1 MENFENIRLPW
12 PDWKIVKCLGSG
24 AYGKVYEIERTIS
37 GMQEKVKAALKI
49 VSRPRDEDEIEG
61 YYGKDYDKAEVRKAY
76 EMQIQSYIQEYKL
89 MKELQWNSNIVSW
102 EDFTVVPHEDGIG
115 GDIFMRMELLTPL
128 NQILKERMLS
138 EEEVI
143 KLGKDISRALILYEN
158 IGMIC
163 RNIKPQNIM
172 VSAFGDYKIGDF
184 RMPEFMDHAPFAGGM
199 GHPGFYQAPEITRM
213 EKYGYTADIYSLGS
227 TLYWL
232 LNNQRIP
239 FIGADEPLN
248 PVQMDKAMMRRYRG
262 EKIPA
267 PKNGSEKLKRI
278 VLKACEYRP
287 EDRYASAQELYDAL
301 DEMESGN
308 YNLKKDFEKIYLP
321 WSGWKI
327 VKDFGHGIYEITRYK
342 TDEDSVGT
350 GEQEENTVLITR
362 SIPNDEID
370 NCSDEE
376 SMIADYEDKI
386 QNYVQKYKKLKE
398 LQGEPG
404 IVRCDDVAVV
414 PHKNGIGGDIFIRM
428 ELIKKSLYNV
438 DTIQEI
444 IKLGKDISHA
454 LILYEKKGISH
465 CAISP
470 EDIMISKT
478 GDYKLREYTLIFTMT
493 GADPRHWL
501 APEGGYGQAAD
512 IYALGIVMYDL
523 LDRIETYK
531 GFSEGREKLPVLENG
546 NEALKQIILKA
557 CAYRPEDR
565 YASAQEL
572 YDALD
577 EMESGNYNLRKDFE
591 KIHLPWQDWKI
602 VRDLGG
608 GRKEKVYEIKRCG
621 KESPFVIPDQ
631 VNKAALKI
639 ISIPDDENEIKW
651 RFEGCDEKSI
661 IAHYEDEIQKYE
673 QKYERIKQLEDD
685 SNIVNCYE
693 VAVVPHENGIGG
705 DIFIQMELIEKSLRD
720 VVKKEN
726 LSIEDIIEL
735 GKDISRALLV
745 CETWEISHCGI
756 RPENIVRSQSGDWKL
771 RDYTVGVFYDPL
783 ICYNMERPVYWA
795 PESNFGQA
803 ADIYALGI
811 VMYELLNQQS
821 MHFMGMS
828 YMENLPAPKRG
839 SEELKQ
845 IVLKACAYKPEDRY
859 ASAQELYDALDA
871 VDVPEVPRNGEHFSN
886 RAKQAER
893 LLSKI
898 EVEKLTAKN
907 VIRTIICGIVV
918 LGIATAM
925 VIVGASARID
935 FIAVIGSLI
944 PYGVLYWFLFRMG
957 AADFSE
963 WMKVNKEK
971 IKDFDK
977 YIKTN
982 PEFARRLYYEKC
994 RKKYL
999 LEYMNRLN
1007 PNVVKSIKESKRIR
1021 K

>member
-1 MENFENIRLPW
+1 M
-12 PDWKIVKCLGSG
+12 
-24 AYGKVYEIERTIS
+24 
-37 GMQEKVKAALKI
+37 
-49 VSRPRDEDEIEG
+49 
-61 YYGKDYDKAEVRKAY
+61 
-76 EMQIQSYIQEYKL
+76 
-89 MKELQWNSNIVSW
+89 
-102 EDFTVVPHEDGIG
+102 
-115 GDIFMRMELLTPL
+115 
-128 NQILKERMLS
+128 
-138 EEEVI
+138 
-143 KLGKDISRALILYEN
+143 
-158 IGMIC
+158 
-163 RNIKPQNIM
+163 
-172 VSAFGDYKIGDF
+172 
-184 RMPEFMDHAPFAGGM
+184 
-199 GHPGFYQAPEITRM
+199 
-213 EKYGYTADIYSLGS
+213 
-227 TLYWL
+227 
-232 LNNQRIP
+232 
-239 FIGADEPLN
+239 
-248 PVQMDKAMMRRYRG
+248 
-262 EKIPA
+262 
-267 PKNGSEKLKRI
+267 
-278 VLKACEYRP
+278 
-287 EDRYASAQELYDAL
+287 
-301 DEMESGN
+301 
-308 YNLKKDFEKIYLP
+308 
-321 WSGWKI
+321 
-327 VKDFGHGIYEITRYK
+327 DFGHGIYEITRYK

-470 EDIMISKT
+470 EDIMISQT

-523 LDRIETYK
+523 LDRIEMYK

-639 ISIPDDENEIKW
+639 ISIPDDKNEIKW

-705 DIFIQMELIEKSLRD
+705 DIFIQMEFIEKSLQD
-720 VVKKEN
+720 VMKKGN

-783 ICYNMERPVYWA
+783 ICYNMAGSVYWS
-795 PESNFGQA
+795 PEHGCGKK

-859 ASAQELYDALDA
+859 ASVQELYDALDA
-871 VDVPEVPRNGEHFSN
+871 VDVPEVPINGGHFSN
-886 RAKQAER
+886 RAEEAER

-907 VIRTIICGIVV
+907 VIRTIIRGIIAWGI
-918 LGIATAM
+918 GIAVFMAGVSIESGWIM
-925 VIVGASARID
+925 IIGLFVHFGALYRIL
-935 FIAVIGSLI
+935 S
-944 PYGVLYWFLFRMG
+944 RMG

-963 WMKVNKEK
+963 WMKANKEK
-971 IKDFDK
+971 IKDIDQ
-977 YIKTN
+977 YIRTN

>member
-1 MENFENIRLPW
+1 MGNFENIRLPW
-12 PDWKIVKCLGSG
+12 PDWKIVKYLGGG
-24 AYGKVYEIERTIS
+24 AYGKVYEIERTIF
-37 GMQEKVKAALKI
+37 GTQEKVKAALKI

-89 MKELQWNSNIVSW
+89 MKELQWSSNIVSW
-102 EDFTVVPHEDGIG
+102 DDFTVVPHEDGIG

-158 IGMIC
+158 KGMIC

-308 YNLKKDFEKIYLP
+308 YNL
-321 WSGWKI
+321 
-327 VKDFGHGIYEITRYK
+327 
-342 TDEDSVGT
+342 
-350 GEQEENTVLITR
+350 
-362 SIPNDEID
+362 
-370 NCSDEE
+370 
-376 SMIADYEDKI
+376 
-386 QNYVQKYKKLKE
+386 
-398 LQGEPG
+398 
-404 IVRCDDVAVV
+404 
-414 PHKNGIGGDIFIRM
+414 
-428 ELIKKSLYNV
+428 
-438 DTIQEI
+438 
-444 IKLGKDISHA
+444 
-454 LILYEKKGISH
+454 
-465 CAISP
+465 
-470 EDIMISKT
+470 
-478 GDYKLREYTLIFTMT
+478 
-493 GADPRHWL
+493 
-501 APEGGYGQAAD
+501 
-512 IYALGIVMYDL
+512 
-523 LDRIETYK
+523 
-531 GFSEGREKLPVLENG
+531 
-546 NEALKQIILKA
+546 
-557 CAYRPEDR
+557 
-565 YASAQEL
+565 
-572 YDALD
+572 
-577 EMESGNYNLRKDFE
+577 RKDFE

-621 KESPFVIPDQ
+621 EESPFVIPDQ

-639 ISIPDDENEIKW
+639 ISIPSDINEITW
-651 RFEGCDEKSI
+651 RYDGCDEKSI
-661 IAHYEDEIQKYE
+661 ISHCEDEIRKYV
-673 QKYERIKQLEDD
+673 QKYERIKQLEGDL
-685 SNIVNCYE
+685 NIVNCYD
-693 VAVVPHENGIGG
+693 VAIVPHENGIGG

-771 RDYTVGVFYDPL
+771 RDYTVGVF
-783 ICYNMERPVYWA
+783 M
-795 PESNFGQA
+795 
-803 ADIYALGI
+803 
-811 VMYELLNQQS
+811 
-821 MHFMGMS
+821 
-828 YMENLPAPKRG
+828 
-839 SEELKQ
+839 
-845 IVLKACAYKPEDRY
+845 
-859 ASAQELYDALDA
+859 
-871 VDVPEVPRNGEHFSN
+871 
-886 RAKQAER
+886 
-893 LLSKI
+893 
-898 EVEKLTAKN
+898 
-907 VIRTIICGIVV
+907 IR
-918 LGIATAM
+918 
-925 VIVGASARID
+925 
-935 FIAVIGSLI
+935 
-944 PYGVLYWFLFRMG
+944 
-957 AADFSE
+957 
-963 WMKVNKEK
+963 
-971 IKDFDK
+971 
-977 YIKTN
+977 
-982 PEFARRLYYEKC
+982 
-994 RKKYL
+994 
-999 LEYMNRLN
+999 
-1007 PNVVKSIKESKRIR
+1007 
-1021 K
+1021 

>member
-1 MENFENIRLPW
+1 MGNFENIHLPW
-12 PDWKIVKCLGSG
+12 PDWEIVKYLGGG

-37 GMQEKVKAALKI
+37 GTQEKEKAALKI
-49 VSRPRDEDEIEG
+49 VSRPKYKDEIESYYNEG
-61 YYGKDYDKAEVRKAY
+61 YSKAELIAFY
-76 EMQIQSYIQEYKL
+76 ESEIQNYVQEYKL
-89 MKELQWNSNIVSW
+89 MKELQGANIVSW
-102 EDFTVVPHEDGIG
+102 DDFTMVPHEDGIG
-115 GDIFMRMELLTPL
+115 GDIFIRMELLTSL
-128 NQILKERMLS
+128 QQRMRERSLS
-138 EEEVI
+138 EQEII
-143 KLGKDISRALILYEN
+143 KLGKDISHALVLFESKN
-158 IGMIC
+158 IIH
-163 RNIKPQNIM
+163 RDIKPTNIM
-172 VSAFGDYKIGDF
+172 VSQFGNYKLGDF
-184 RMPEFMDHAPFAGGM
+184 GVSKIMDHATYATAMGM
-199 GHPGFYQAPEITRM
+199 PEYQAPEVVYM
-213 EKYGYTADIYSLGS
+213 EKYGQTADIYSLGI

-232 LNNQRIP
+232 LNNRRMP
-239 FIGADEPLN
+239 FIGADEQITPARRSE
-248 PVQMDKAMMRRYRG
+248 AMERRYRG
-262 EKIPA
+262 EKFPA

-287 EDRYASAQELYDAL
+287 EDRYL
-301 DEMESGN
+301 
-308 YNLKKDFEKIYLP
+308 
-321 WSGWKI
+321 
-327 VKDFGHGIYEITRYK
+327 
-342 TDEDSVGT
+342 
-350 GEQEENTVLITR
+350 
-362 SIPNDEID
+362 
-370 NCSDEE
+370 
-376 SMIADYEDKI
+376 
-386 QNYVQKYKKLKE
+386 
-398 LQGEPG
+398 
-404 IVRCDDVAVV
+404 
-414 PHKNGIGGDIFIRM
+414 
-428 ELIKKSLYNV
+428 
-438 DTIQEI
+438 
-444 IKLGKDISHA
+444 
-454 LILYEKKGISH
+454 
-465 CAISP
+465 
-470 EDIMISKT
+470 
-478 GDYKLREYTLIFTMT
+478 
-493 GADPRHWL
+493 
-501 APEGGYGQAAD
+501 
-512 IYALGIVMYDL
+512 
-523 LDRIETYK
+523 
-531 GFSEGREKLPVLENG
+531 
-546 NEALKQIILKA
+546 
-557 CAYRPEDR
+557 
-565 YASAQEL
+565 SAQEL

-705 DIFIQMELIEKSLRD
+705 DIFIQMEFIEKSLQD
-720 VVKKEN
+720 VMKKGN

-783 ICYNMERPVYWA
+783 ICYNMAGSVYWS
-795 PESNFGQA
+795 PEHGCGKK

-859 ASAQELYDALDA
+859 ASVQELYDALDA
-871 VDVPEVPRNGEHFSN
+871 VDVPEVPINGGHFSN
-886 RAKQAER
+886 RAEEAER

-907 VIRTIICGIVV
+907 VIRTIIRGIIAWGI
-918 LGIATAM
+918 GIAVFMAGVSIESGWIM
-925 VIVGASARID
+925 IIGLFVHFGALYRIL
-935 FIAVIGSLI
+935 S
-944 PYGVLYWFLFRMG
+944 RMG

-963 WMKVNKEK
+963 WMKANKEK
-971 IKDFDK
+971 IKDIDQ
-977 YIKTN
+977 YIRTN